1 MHFPCRNGEWKWLRI
16 QNERIVKRPSPLQNN
31 DKAVI
36 VSPSGNIDQYIVEDA
51 VAVLEGWGLQ
61 AEIGPHAL
69 GENGRFSGTVLE
81 RLRDLQQALDDPN
94 VRLILCS
101 RGGYGMVHLL
111 PRLNFS
117 AIRRNPKWVVG
128 YSDITALHATLQ
140 HHGVASL
147 HGPMAAHFSLE
158 GPDDVSIRYMK
169 SILAGQ
175 PVDYTIPVGEER
187 PLNRLGI
194 AQDVCSE
201 VTAVFCSILGS
212 RYAHVLAEES
222 FY

>member
-1 MHFPCRNGEWKWLRI
+1 M
-16 QNERIVKRPSPLQNN
+16 
-31 DKAVI
+31 
-36 VSPSGNIDQYIVEDA
+36 
-51 VAVLEGWGLQ
+51 
-61 AEIGPHAL
+61 
-69 GENGRFSGTVLE
+69 
-81 RLRDLQQALDDPN
+81 
-94 VRLILCS
+94 
-101 RGGYGMVHLL
+101 
-111 PRLNFS
+111 
-117 AIRRNPKWVVG
+117 VG

-194 AQDVCSE
+194 AQGRLFGGNL
-201 VTAVFCSILGS
+201 AVFCSILGS
-212 RYAHVLAEES
+212 RYAHVPRGGILLLRILRR
-222 FY
+222 FPTVLIG